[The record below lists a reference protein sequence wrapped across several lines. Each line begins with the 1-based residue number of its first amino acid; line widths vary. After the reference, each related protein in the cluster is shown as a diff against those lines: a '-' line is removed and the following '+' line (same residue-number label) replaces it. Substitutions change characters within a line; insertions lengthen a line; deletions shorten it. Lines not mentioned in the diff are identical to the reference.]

1 MRTRVARFAF
11 LATGLLATSGV
22 ATASSQVYTVEVRPT
37 MDDANVVIDYVTRST
52 MLVMRLTNKGDER
65 ARCTLNFDASPQ
77 TPRRATV
84 FIAPGRTEQS
94 VLRAQRRWFSV
105 IVEVSCRPAPR

>member
-1 MRTRVARFAF
+1 MSALRIPLAIVLTLLIGGTSHAART
-11 LATGLLATSGV
+11 
-22 ATASSQVYTVEVRPT
+22 SQVYTVEVRPT
-37 MDDANVVIDYVTRST
+37 LTDVNVAIDHVAQST
-52 MLVMRLTNKGDER
+52 MLVMRLTNNGEER
-65 ARCTLNFDASPQ
+65 VRCTLNFDASPQ

-105 IVEVSCRPAPR
+105 IVDVECRPAPR